1 MSLDIDTSS
10 SYSSPWIRKPLSVV
24 QQQQQQPPPEAPLSL
39 EPSSNG
45 SSHALPPQQ
54 LLHRHLSVWDLLGIG
69 VGGTVG
75 SGIFVLT
82 GSIAAQYAGRA
93 VALSFLISGLAATCS
108 GVCYAELAARIP
120 AAGATYVY
128 AYVALGEWAA
138 VVAAAC
144 LTLEYGVA
152 GAAVARTWGDKVLLL
167 TFSITSDATPTTTRI
182 VNAPAFFLAATSTAL
197 LLMGVQESKRVM
209 NVVTLLKMAIV
220 AFMIIG
226 GFLLYDPAR
235 VASQPLAPLG
245 VAGIFRGATT
255 SFFGYLGYDEI
266 CCVAGEAKHPAR
278 DLPRAVLGTLTIVTI
293 CYVLAACAL
302 TGMVPYNEISPTS
315 GFPDAFHQR
324 HWEWAAHITAAGEVV
339 TLPVVVLISL
349 MAQPRLLLSMTV
361 DGLLPRVFGSV
372 DVHGNLW
379 GGTLIS
385 GVAMTTIATL
395 VPFTYLDDLISAGIL
410 VAFSMT
416 NSCLVLLRCQSPA
429 DHPGLLERLLLIY
442 NALCFLSSMLWSH
455 TWTYL
460 PWPSLLALVST
471 LATIVC
477 LFFLRK
483 LCPRTTHFGGS
494 IFTTG
499 ALNHERHVDASLQ
512 EEDEEDETTQ
522 NISYFATPM
531 VPTLPC
537 LGMAV
542 NWYLIAQLD
551 LTGIFLLGLYLGLVS
566 LVYLLYCAPH
576 SIGHVRRWS
585 HQRGEYQTVRNH
597 SGDGERELSPIPP
610 DDARNEGSSL

>member
-1 MSLDIDTSS
+1 MSLNIDENSS
-10 SYSSPWIRKPLSVV
+10 HSSPWIRKPLSVV
-24 QQQQQQPPPEAPLSL
+24 HQQQEQQEQPSEHASQ
-39 EPSSNG
+39 EPYSSSNG
-45 SSHALPPQQ
+45 DSTQQ
-54 LLHRHLSVWDLLGIG
+54 SQRLHRHLSVWDLLGIG

-93 VALSFLISGLAATCS
+93 VALSFLISGMAATCS

-138 VVAAAC
+138 VLAASC

-152 GAAVARTWGDKVLLL
+152 GAAVARTWGDKVLFLWL
-167 TFSITSDATPTTTRI
+167 TFGIFSDSDPPTTPSI
-182 VNAPAFFLAATSTAL
+182 VNVPAFFVAAISTAL

-209 NVVTLLKMAIV
+209 NAVTLLKMGIV

-235 VASQPLAPLG
+235 VASQPLAPFG

-278 DLPRAVLGTLTIVTI
+278 DLPRAVLGTLTIVTV

-302 TGMVPYNEISPTS
+302 TGMLPYNEISSTS
-315 GFPDAFHQR
+315 GFPDAFYQR
-324 HWEWAAHITAAGEVV
+324 HWEWAAHLTAAGEVV

-349 MAQPRLLLSMTV
+349 MAQPRLLLSMSV
-361 DGLLPRVFGSV
+361 DGLLPRAFGSV
-372 DVHGNLW
+372 NVHGNLFC
-379 GGTLIS
+379 GTLIS

-416 NSCLVLLRCQSPA
+416 NSCLVLLRCQSPS
-429 DHPGLLERLLLIY
+429 DHPGLLERLLLLY
-442 NALCFLSSMLWSH
+442 NALCFLTSMLWSH
-455 TWTYL
+455 TWSYL
-460 PWPSLLALVST
+460 PWPSLVALVST
-471 LATIVC
+471 VATILC
-477 LFFLRK
+477 FLFLRK
-483 LCPRTTHFGGS
+483 LCPRTAHFGGS

-499 ALNHERHVDASLQ
+499 DALTHERHVDASLQ
-512 EEDEEDETTQ
+512 EEEDEETTM
-522 NISYFATPM
+522 NTRYFATPL
-531 VPTLPC
+531 VPYLPC

-542 NWYLIAQLD
+542 NWYLISQLD
-551 LTGIFLLGLYLGLVS
+551 LTGIGLLGLYLGVVS

-576 SIGHVRRWS
+576 SIGHVRHWS
-585 HQRGEYQTVRNH
+585 HQQGHYQTVHN
-597 SGDGERELSPIPP
+597 GGERELSPIPP
-610 DDARNEGSSL
+610 DEARSDGL